1 MEDIQIFL
9 MCPTV
14 FIMKLGLIQTRPTWQ
29 TCKKPPGHKHNLENS
44 KAHLWQFQSYW
55 FLEANLRKPIFC
67 YVEQSLLLL
76 QSILSEWVPLVPWK
90 LLRRLSAKVLII
102 FLKRGSMT
110 LETVLSIYKL
120 KIFRTKSGSS
130 DISHFQE
137 TKYSF
142 SFDQ

>member
-1 MEDIQIFL
+1 MFVMLSTFRKRITTVEDFQDLVRIPLYQIEL
-9 MCPTV
+9 SLGGYSNILNVSHPTV

-67 YVEQSLLLL
+67 YVEQSLLPL

-110 LETVLSIYKL
+110 
-120 KIFRTKSGSS
+120 
-130 DISHFQE
+130 
-137 TKYSF
+137 
-142 SFDQ
+142 